1 MVKVK
6 LINRFSGVGKD
17 SGKPYCRITLASDKV
32 DGTRAVGEFWCNTT
46 VANKVASIPLDSQV
60 YVSAELDDSLHFG
73 ISDIRLAD
81 STKA

>member
-6 LINRFSGVGKD
+6 LINRFAGIGKD
-17 SGKPYCRITLASDKV
+17 SGKPYCRITLACDKA

-46 VANKVASIPLDSQV
+46 VANKVAGIPLDSQV
-60 YVSAELDDSLHFG
+60 YVTAELDDSLHYN
-73 ISDIRLAD
+73 ISDVRLAD